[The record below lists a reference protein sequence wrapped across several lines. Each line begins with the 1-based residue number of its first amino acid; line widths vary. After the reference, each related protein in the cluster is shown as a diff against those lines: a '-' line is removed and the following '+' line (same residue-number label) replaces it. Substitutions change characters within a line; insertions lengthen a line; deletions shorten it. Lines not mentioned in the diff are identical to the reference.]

1 MLWPIKDQA
10 GVESVLYLSDEGHL
24 MSIEVPKKDRQ
35 KPVQAKSQRGKKAEK
50 GEKSMVPTSQPA
62 TQNSSL
68 VGDCPLCSQK
78 VMAHENEYRCSN
90 LKQQCSFRVSKT
102 IEGKKIGLRS
112 VKTLLKKGETS
123 RLKGFK
129 SKEGK
134 SFEASLKLQNGKVEL
149 STDQ

>member
-1 MLWPIKDQA
+1 
-10 GVESVLYLSDEGHL
+10 
-24 MSIEVPKKDRQ
+24 
-35 KPVQAKSQRGKKAEK
+35 
-50 GEKSMVPTSQPA
+50 MVPTSQPA

-68 VGDCPLCSQK
+68 VGDCPVCSQK

-102 IEGKKIGLRS
+102 IAGKKIGLRS

-134 SFEASLKLQNGKVEL
+134 SFEASLKLQNGKIEL
-149 STDQ
+149 FTGA